1 MKRKLRNII
10 MMLLALPAA
19 FSCSADMSGNM
30 KPGISAEAYSLIISG
45 VVSDKESSLPLE
57 GIKISF
63 SAYLMGQTDSSPLSE
78 MNVYTDN
85 KGMYRI
91 EAEGF
96 REEITCRLTA
106 SDIEGTYSDSEQ
118 IMNISWEGVSY
129 DYASGTFV
137 VNAEEFKLEKKK

>member
-1 MKRKLRNII
+1 

-19 FSCSADMSGNM
+19 FSCAADMSGNM
-30 KPGISAEAYSLIISG
+30 KPDMPGDTCCLIISG

-57 GIKISF
+57 GIKITF
-63 SAYLMGQTDSSPLSE
+63 SAYPMGQTDSTPLTE

-96 REEITCRLTA
+96 RDEITCILTA
-106 SDIEGTYSDSEQ
+106 SDIEGAYSDSEQ